1 MSPESGTL
9 LLEEIQ
15 PRLRSAIPKSVRP
28 IGSED
33 DEELVQDAMALAAQM
48 LDSVERRGK
57 KVTPGNIAYFTILH
71 MRSGR
76 RSQCMSRSDIMA
88 CGTQLD
94 AKSCLLSMETE
105 VGYDPE
111 LDEPIDLGSLLAS
124 ENDDPAQEAA
134 RNIDWNL
141 FLQTHDYRYGI
152 LVEGMAK
159 GENLKATA
167 EKSGHLYS
175 SLYGLKAKLAL
186 DLLEFLG
193 STAIEDSVHVP
204 AWRST
209 IRRDKEKMA
218 CRADRR
224 RN

>member
-1 MSPESGTL
+1 MSPQSGTL
-9 LLEEIQ
+9 LLEEIE
-15 PRLRSAIPKSVRP
+15 PRLRATIPRSVLKV
-28 IGSED
+28 GAED
-33 DEELVQDAMALAAQM
+33 DEELMQEAITMAAQM
-48 LDSVERRGK
+48 LHRVEQQGK
-57 KVTPGNIAYFTILH
+57 AVTPGNIAFYVTLH
-71 MRSGR
+71 MKSGR
-76 RSQCMSRSDIMA
+76 RSHSSGRTDVMS

-134 RNIDWNL
+134 RHIDWEL
-141 FLQTHDYRYGI
+141 FLSTHDYRYGI
-152 LVEGMAK
+152 IVQGMTEGQ
-159 GENLKATA
+159 NLKVTA
-167 EKSGHLYS
+167 QRTGHLYS
-175 SLYGLKAKLAL
+175 SLYGLKDRLAL

-204 AWRST
+204 SWKSRVR
-209 IRRDKEKMA
+209 IDREKMA

-224 RN
+224 RL